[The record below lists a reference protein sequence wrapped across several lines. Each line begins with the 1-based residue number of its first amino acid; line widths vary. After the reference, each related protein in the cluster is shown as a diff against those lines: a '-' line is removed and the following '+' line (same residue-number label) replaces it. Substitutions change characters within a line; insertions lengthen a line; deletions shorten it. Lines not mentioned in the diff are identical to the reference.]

1 MDAAIQIRGLRKSY
15 GEHQVLKG
23 VDLDIFKGE
32 IFSLLGVNGAG
43 KTTMLECIE
52 GLKGYDEIRVHI
64 DGRIG
69 IQMQQSSLPDHIK
82 PMEALRLFS
91 LWNKKEIDV
100 SIIEALNIKEIRTK
114 QYWQLSTGQKRRLV
128 IAISLV
134 GDPDIIFLDEPTA
147 ALDVEGK
154 EALHNLMRHLKEQGK
169 TIVLTSHDMSEV
181 EDLCDRIAVLN
192 NGQIIFCG
200 RQDQLKDKIG
210 RKYLINIKTD
220 KGSRMLETD
229 DIADTLFE
237 VLTQLKREK
246 LQIIDIKIDRGN
258 LQQDFIEMTRRI

>member
-1 MDAAIQIRGLRKSY
+1 M
-15 GEHQVLKG
+15 
-23 VDLDIFKGE
+23 
-32 IFSLLGVNGAG
+32 
-43 KTTMLECIE
+43 
-52 GLKGYDEIRVHI
+52 
-64 DGRIG
+64 
-69 IQMQQSSLPDHIK
+69 
-82 PMEALRLFS
+82 
-91 LWNKKEIDV
+91 
-100 SIIEALNIKEIRTK
+100 
-114 QYWQLSTGQKRRLV
+114 
-128 IAISLV
+128 
-134 GDPDIIFLDEPTA
+134 
-147 ALDVEGK
+147 
-154 EALHNLMRHLKEQGK
+154 
-169 TIVLTSHDMSEV
+169 LTSHDMSEV

-229 DIADTLFE
+229 DIVDTLFE

>member
-1 MDAAIQIRGLRKSY
+1 M
-15 GEHQVLKG
+15 
-23 VDLDIFKGE
+23 
-32 IFSLLGVNGAG
+32 
-43 KTTMLECIE
+43 
-52 GLKGYDEIRVHI
+52 
-64 DGRIG
+64 
-69 IQMQQSSLPDHIK
+69 
-82 PMEALRLFS
+82 
-91 LWNKKEIDV
+91 V